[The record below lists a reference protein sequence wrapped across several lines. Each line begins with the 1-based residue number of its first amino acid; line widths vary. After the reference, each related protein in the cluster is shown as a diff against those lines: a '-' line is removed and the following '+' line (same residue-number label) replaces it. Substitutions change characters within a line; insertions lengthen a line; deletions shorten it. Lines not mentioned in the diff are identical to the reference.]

1 MVFPLNQQ
9 WAHIFLTVLEAGSFA
24 AAARQLHM
32 SQPAVSMAVAAM
44 EEQVGQTLLIRS
56 PGQRS
61 PIQPTRAGRI
71 FRDYC
76 RRFLSLRDEM
86 QVELLRDKDFSSF
99 LVATTPTPG
108 SVVMPYLTTSFRESF
123 PQLKFSMRAF
133 SGNEIVQRLRAR
145 EFDIAVTGDPKQPAD
160 IVCQRFFHDP
170 MELIVPKHMKL
181 DEVITPRHLQKLPLI
196 VRNQACY
203 SMSVISQGLEEVG
216 YPLSEM
222 NILMQVFG
230 NADVLQAVA
239 MGSGVGFVTRSLMAS
254 MPQYSTRVKIVSVK
268 RLQLDRH
275 LHLLRLKD
283 RPYTDG
289 MELFWN
295 YALGTRWR
303 EGKFSYNTMPI
314 M

>member
-1 MVFPLNQQ
+1 MNLQ
-9 WAHIFLTVLEAGSFA
+9 WARIFLAVLDSGSFA
-24 AAARQLHM
+24 AAARRLHM
-32 SQPAVSMAVAAM
+32 SQPAVSMAVTAM
-44 EEQVGQTLLIRS
+44 EEQVGQTLLVRS

-61 PIQPTRAGRI
+61 PIQPTRAGSV
-71 FRDYC
+71 FREYC
-76 RRFLSLRDEM
+76 RRFLALRDEM
-86 QVELLRDKDFSSF
+86 QVELLRDKHFSSF
-99 LVATTPTPG
+99 LVASTPTPG
-108 SVVMPYLTTSFRESF
+108 SVVMPHLTSSFREAF

-133 SGNEIVQRLRAR
+133 SGNEIVQRLRSG
-145 EFDIAVTGDPKQPAD
+145 EFDIAITGDPSPAKD
-160 IVCQRFFHDP
+160 IISTRFFHDP

-196 VRNQACY
+196 VRNQKCY
-203 SMSVISQGLEEVG
+203 SMSVISQGLEDLG

-222 NILMQVFG
+222 NILMQVYG
-230 NADVLQAVA
+230 NSDVLQAVA

-254 MPQYSTRVKIVSVK
+254 MPQYSDKVKIVSVK

-303 EGKFSYNTMPI
+303 EGKFSYNTMP
-314 M
+314 